1 MADTTGEV
9 SGKVADTT
17 EEGGT
22 GTVRHGARGV
32 SPLSN
37 NGGSDGLARTH
48 SGPGVN
54 GGRER
59 GGRIMGTAV
68 VVSGQSIAKWWQ
80 RGRVGGGRR
89 HERNMRGGRWRVK
102 GDEGI

>member
-1 MADTTGEV
+1 MGEA

-17 EEGGT
+17 EEGGA

-37 NGGSDGLARTH
+37 DGGSDGLARTR

-54 GGRER
+54 GSER
-59 GGRIMGTAV
+59 GA
-68 VVSGQSIAKWWQ
+68 GQWEW
-80 RGRVGGGRR
+80 GRR
-89 HERNMRGGRWRVK
+89 WW
-102 GDEGI
+102 